1 MHKVKL
7 EAGPFKG
14 LFAILALC
22 LFPLFLQANPL
33 PTNLSTSILKNDLLK
48 LEAVELIETMGKELQ
63 SKTGVHAYAIASNE
77 HFPEHFNL
85 VEYSKQYEANLT
97 KPYVLFIFAPYAT
110 ITEKSGAKGRVGLIP
125 SSELVRK
132 MYDYNDVRD
141 AAVNIV
147 AIKDSNTDEDKFNI
161 AVLQGYS
168 VLADNIAA
176 SKGLKLE
183 NTIPDEMGTMV
194 SILRF
199 LIYTGTALL
208 LWVFVL
214 RPIWMRRKNGKQ

>member
-7 EAGPFKG
+7 SASPYKG
-14 LFAILALC
+14 FFAILALC
-22 LFPLFLQANPL
+22 LFPLFLQANSL
-33 PTNLSTSILKNDLLK
+33 LKNDLLK
-48 LEAVELIETMGKELQ
+48 IEAVELIETMGKELQ

-77 HFPEHFNL
+77 HFPEYFNL
-85 VEYSKQYEANLT
+85 VAYSKLYEANLT

-110 ITEKSGAKGRVGLIP
+110 ITKKSSTHGRVGIIP

-132 MYDYNDVRD
+132 MYDYDDVRD

-183 NTIPDEMGTMV
+183 NTIPDEMGMMV
-194 SILRF
+194 NILRF
-199 LIYTGTALL
+199 LVYSGTAIL
-208 LWVFVL
+208 LWIFVL

>member
-7 EAGPFKG
+7 EASPFKG
-14 LFAILALC
+14 LAILALC
-22 LFPLFLQANPL
+22 LFPFFLQANPL
-33 PTNLSTSILKNDLLK
+33 TNTLPTSVLKNDLLK
-48 LEAVELIETMGKELQ
+48 IEAVELIETMGQELQ

-85 VEYSKQYEANLT
+85 VTYSKQYEANMT

-110 ITEKSGAKGRVGLIP
+110 ITKKSGAQGRVGIIP

-132 MYDYNDVRD
+132 MYDYDDVRD

-147 AIKDSNTDEDKFNI
+147 AIKDSNTDEDKFNV

-183 NTIPDEMGTMV
+183 TTIPNEIGMMV
-194 SILRF
+194 NILRF
-199 LIYTGTALL
+199 LVYSGTIIL
-208 LWVFVL
+208 LWIFFL
-214 RPIWMRRKNGKQ
+214 RPLWMRRKNGKQ